1 MANLRLWWQIQ
12 TDRMGLTDPEKPAP
26 AMNQRVAAGLMTLF
40 GFLGTTQLVILVLEL
55 ASGRYWVLRVALSVV
70 CLLVAVGYFLEWR
83 RAKRLAGDS

>member
-26 AMNQRVAAGLMTLF
+26 AMNQRIAAGFMTFF
-40 GFLGTTQLVILVLEL
+40 GFLGTAQLVIVVLEI
-55 ASGRYWVLRVALSVV
+55 ASGRDWVLRVALSVV
-70 CLLVAVGYFLEWR
+70 CLLVAAGYFLEWR